1 MRSVRRLLSPI
12 VLVSATLGVACGV
25 PASQG
30 DSSRTLEPNLA
41 CSLSAPSVVGSGGSV
56 DVRFVLEN
64 NGDRLVF
71 VLTWYTPLEG
81 IYGNIF
87 RVFRDDESVKYR
99 GPLARRGVP
108 VRDSYVVVEAGQQV
122 SKVVDLRK
130 GYDMSQAGIYRV
142 EFVGKLHDVATRES
156 SIPRSVDK
164 FRPLNIKCQPG
175 DLSITV
181 QS

>member
-1 MRSVRRLLSPI
+1 VRRLMTSI
-12 VLVSATLGVACGV
+12 VIISATSGVACGV

-30 DSSRTLEPNLA
+30 DPARILEPDLA
-41 CSLSAPSVVGSGGSV
+41 CSLSGPSVVDNGGSV

-64 NGDRLVF
+64 NSERLVF

-87 RVFRDDESVKYR
+87 RVFRDDEPVKYR
-99 GPLARRGVP
+99 GLLARRGAP
-108 VRDSYVVVEAGQQV
+108 VRESYVVIEPGQQV

-130 GYDMSQAGIYRV
+130 GYDMSQAGIYRI
-142 EFVGKLHDVATRES
+142 EFVGKLHDVATSKS

-164 FRPLNIKCQPG
+164 FRPLNIECHPG

-181 QS
+181 RS